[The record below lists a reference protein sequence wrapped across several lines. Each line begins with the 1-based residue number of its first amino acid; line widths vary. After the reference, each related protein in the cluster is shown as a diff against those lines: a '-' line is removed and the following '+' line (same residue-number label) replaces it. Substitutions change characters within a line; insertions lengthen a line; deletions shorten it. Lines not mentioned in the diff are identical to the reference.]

1 MNMHLQRHTAKAQS
15 PTKLREGSS
24 SSGKALLRVPS
35 PSLRLRGALLL
46 LWLFCAAPGASA
58 ASALKLKPAPK
69 DVPAERKGP
78 AHVKAPTSENDVE
91 RDAAADKKRDELIAD
106 LKTII
111 PKIPDSEK
119 KADLYF
125 QLAEL
130 WWEKARYVSLQE
142 NKDYDDAYAKWSESR
157 KTEGPGARGG
167 AAGAAIGEEPK
178 LATRQSDAYRKES
191 LRLYQIILKSYPNYE
206 RKDEVL
212 FVVAYNLY
220 EAGQK
225 QEAIQN
231 YNTLIKQYPQS
242 RFVPDAYVQMGEHF
256 FTTNDLTR
264 ARAAFEKA
272 ASFKLPKLY
281 PFAVYKLAWCDY
293 NAGEYQGSIEKFK
306 DVISYQEQQQNGRDR
321 IQLKS
326 EALKDIVLAYAQ
338 IDAID
343 SATAYLHEKG
353 GDKALDYVNK
363 LAATYF
369 ETGKFD
375 QAIRVYKN
383 LEAEAPTHV
392 RAPAWQQKIL
402 LAYDKLNKRDKVLQ
416 EMKRLV
422 ADYGP
427 NTPWARANAESK
439 GAIAE
444 ANDLAESALRELVQ
458 DYHQE
463 AIKTKSVAT
472 YKLARD
478 IYRQYLETFPE
489 SETAYSMRFYYSEIL
504 YALEDWDEAAVQY
517 DKVVESDPKGSYS
530 QKAAYDAILA
540 LEKSVDIGKGK
551 LKKHEL
557 ADATKIDE
565 RKSKGQVEQTRTIK
579 LQTVTKEI
587 PEEPIPDN
595 EQKLI
600 SACEKYLTTAPG
612 SKDEIVIRYKAA
624 FVYYDHRHFVEA
636 AKRFGDIILKW
647 PTDAWSQKAADLSLD
662 ILNTKEEWLALSDL
676 AHKFLMNKK
685 LTPNGSKFEKEVAQI
700 GEGAKFK
707 YVMQVYEV
715 NKDYPLAAKEFRDFV
730 AQYPKSDH
738 APKALYNAMIIAD
751 KADQL
756 DLEIAAGSQLM
767 SQYPRADADI
777 VKLTVPGLAAACE
790 RAARYKDAIQWY
802 EDAQSRW
809 PTDEKAPDWL
819 FNAAVW
825 REGLADDAGALADW
839 QKYLK
844 QYGQRPDAAKIA
856 FNIGLIVERQ
866 KDYKKINEY
875 WYVFQQQWSQAAT
888 PGQLLLARYK
898 QGLAMRELRAPD
910 LAIVMGEV
918 AQRFA
923 RLPDSEKAPPVIDAA
938 AHARFLGVEG
948 NFNDFIAIH
957 FNYTRQSDLVYVL
970 KIKNARMGRLLAQYG
985 EVINIGSP
993 KWSEAAFERIG
1004 EAYRNFNKGLLD
1016 APTPRGLD
1024 PEQQELY
1031 RSTLES
1037 QALPL
1042 EDKATEMF
1050 TKSIEVSRKSGV
1062 YSDWV
1067 LKAQDFM
1074 REYQPDAYGEVH
1086 KPGFLDGEQSRA
1098 AAAPD
1103 LTPLPAS
1110 AGSGGY

>member
-1 MNMHLQRHTAKAQS
+1 MRRLF
-15 PTKLREGSS
+15 
-24 SSGKALLRVPS
+24 ALLIAV
-35 PSLRLRGALLL
+35 
-46 LWLFCAAPGASA
+46 APAVFP

-69 DVPAERKGP
+69 DVETDQGKGP
-78 AHVKAPTSENDVE
+78 ARFRAPSSEEEVE

-111 PKIPDSEK
+111 PKIPEGEK

-130 WWEKARYVSLQE
+130 WWEKARYLSLQE
-142 NKDYDDAYAKWSESR
+142 VNDYDDALAKWLETR
-157 KTEGPGARGG
+157 RTEGDGSPGARGG
-167 AAGAAIGEEPK
+167 AVGGAIGEEPRIN
-178 LATRQSDAYRKES
+178 TRQSDAYRKEA
-191 LRLYQIILKSYPNYE
+191 LKLYQVILKNHPSYQ

-220 EAGQK
+220 EAGNK

-242 RFVPDAYVQMGEHF
+242 KLVPDAYVQMGEHF
-256 FTTNDLTR
+256 FVSNDLTR

-272 ASFKLPKLY
+272 ASFQLPKLY

-293 NAGEYQGSIEKFK
+293 NAGEYQDSIDKFK
-306 DVISYQEQQQNGRDR
+306 EVIAYSERQAESPGVRDR

-343 SATAYLHEKG
+343 SAAAYFKQKG
-353 GDKALDYVNK
+353 GDRALDYVNK

-369 ETGKFD
+369 DSGKLD
-375 QAIRVYKN
+375 QAIRVYKM
-383 LEAEAPTHV
+383 LEAEAPEHV

-402 LAYDKLNKRDKVLQ
+402 LSYDKLNKREKVLQ

-427 NTPWARANAESK
+427 TSAWAKANAAQK
-439 GAIAE
+439 GALAE

-478 IYRQYLETFPE
+478 IYRQYLETFPQ
-489 SETAYSMRFYYSEIL
+489 SDTAHSMRFYLAEIL
-504 YALEDWDEAAVQY
+504 YALEEWDGAAAQY
-517 DKVVESDPKGSYS
+517 DKVVDADPKGQYA
-530 QKAAYDAILA
+530 QKSAYDAILA
-540 LEKSVDIGKGK
+540 LEKSVDIAKGK
-551 LKKHEL
+551 RKSHEP
-557 ADATKIDE
+557 AASEKIDE
-565 RKSKGQVEQTRTIK
+565 RRAKGQVEQTRSIK

-587 PEEPIPDN
+587 PEEPIPEK

-600 SACEKYLTTAPG
+600 AACEKYLQISPG

-636 AKRFGDIILKW
+636 ARRFGDIILKW

-676 AHKFLMNKK
+676 AHRFLQNKK
-685 LTPNGSKFEKEVAQI
+685 LTPPGSKFEKEVAQI

-707 YVMQVYEV
+707 YVMQVYQEK
-715 NKDYPLAAKEFRDFV
+715 KDYALAAREFKEFV
-730 AQYPKSDH
+730 ARYPRSEH
-738 APKALYNAMIIAD
+738 APKALYNALVIAD
-751 KADQL
+751 KAERL
-756 DLEIAAGSQLM
+756 DLEIAAGEQLM
-767 SQYPRADADI
+767 RDYPKADQQI
-777 VKLTVPGLAAACE
+777 IKLTIPALASACE
-790 RAARYKDAIQWY
+790 RASRYRDAIHWF
-802 EDAQSRW
+802 EEAQARW
-809 PTDEKAPDWL
+809 PQEEKAPDWL
-819 FNAAVW
+819 FNAALY
-825 REGLADDAGALADW
+825 REGMADDAGALAEW

-844 QYGQRPDAAKIA
+844 QYSNRPDAAKIA
-856 FNIGLIVERQ
+856 FNIGLILERQ
-866 KDYKKINEY
+866 KQWKEVAEY
-875 WYVFQQQWSQAAT
+875 WYSFPQSYSRAAA

-898 QGLAMRELRAPD
+898 QALALRELRAD
-910 LAIVMGEV
+910 DANVLAVMGEV

-923 RLPDSEKAPPVIDAA
+923 RLPEAERASPPVIDAA
-938 AHARFLGVEG
+938 AHARFMGVEAA
-948 NFNDFIAIH
+948 FNDFMAIH
-957 FNYTRQSDLVYVL
+957 FRYTRQSDLVYVL
-970 KIKNARMGRLLAQYG
+970 RIKNARINKLVAAYG
-985 EVINIGSP
+985 EVIAMGST

-1024 PEQQELY
+1024 AEQQELY

-1042 EDKATEMF
+1042 EDKATESF
-1050 TKSIEVSRKSGV
+1050 GKSIEVSQKSGV

-1067 LKAQDFM
+1067 LKAQDYL
-1074 REYQPDAYGEVH
+1074 REYRPDAYGEVH
-1086 KPGFLDGEQSRA
+1086 RPALLDSELSRRIP
-1098 AAAPD
+1098 PD
-1103 LTPLPAS
+1103 LGP
-1110 AGSGGY
+1110 AGSGGAP

>member
-1 MNMHLQRHTAKAQS
+1 MQKKILPRRRED
-15 PTKLREGSS
+15 TKVGSES
-24 SSGKALLRVPS
+24 KPRACSGWRVWRLAHPFVPS
-35 PSLRLRGALLL
+35 RLRAALLL
-46 LWLFCAAPGASA
+46 LLLLLAAPGASA

-78 AHVKAPTSENDVE
+78 AHVKAPTSEDEVE

-130 WWEKARYVSLQE
+130 WWEKARYVYLQE
-142 NKDYDDAYAKWSESR
+142 SKDYDDAFARWSEA
-157 KTEGPGARGG
+157 KQ
-167 AAGAAIGEEPK
+167 GEEPR
-178 LATRQSDAYRKES
+178 LATKTSDAYRKES
-191 LRLYQIILKSYPNYE
+191 LRLYQIILKSYPAYE

-225 QEAIQN
+225 PEAIQN

-256 FTTNDLTR
+256 FTSNDLTR

-293 NAGEYQGSIEKFK
+293 NAGDYQGSIDKFK
-306 DVISYQEQQQNGRDR
+306 DVIAYSDAQSSGPRDR

-343 SATAYLHEKG
+343 SATTYLHEKG

-383 LEAEAPTHV
+383 LEAEAPNHV

-402 LAYDKLNKRDKVLQ
+402 LAYDKLNKRDRVLQ

-427 NTPWARANAESK
+427 SSAWAKANAASK

-504 YALEDWDEAAVQY
+504 YALEDWDAAAQQY
-517 DKVVESDPKGSYS
+517 DKVVEADPKGSYA

-551 LKKHEL
+551 LKKREL
-557 ADATKIDE
+557 ADATRIDE
-565 RKSKGQVEQTRTIK
+565 RKAKGQVEQTRTIH

-587 PEEPIPDN
+587 PEETIPDN
-595 EQKLI
+595 EQRLI
-600 SACEKYLTTAPG
+600 AACEKYLAVAPG
-612 SKDEIVIRYKAA
+612 SRDEIVIRYKAA

-636 AKRFGDIILKW
+636 ARRFGDIILKW

-676 AHKFLMNKK
+676 SHKFLLNKK
-685 LTPNGSKFEKEVAQI
+685 LTPTGSKFEKEVAQI
-700 GEGAKFK
+700 GEGARFK
-707 YVMQVYEV
+707 YVMQVYQV
-715 NKDYPLAAKEFRDFV
+715 QKDYPLAAREFKDFV
-730 AQYPKSDH
+730 ARYPKSEH

-751 KADQL
+751 KAEQL
-756 DLEIAAGSQLM
+756 DLEIAAGEQLM
-767 SQYPRADADI
+767 NQYPKADPEL
-777 VKLTVPGLAAACE
+777 VKLTVPGLASACE
-790 RAARYKDAIQWY
+790 RAARYPEAIRWY

-819 FNAAVW
+819 YNAAVW
-825 REGLADDAGALADW
+825 REGLSDDAGALAGW

-844 QYGQRPDAAKIA
+844 AYGQRPDAARIA
-856 FNIGLIVERQ
+856 FNLGLVVERQ
-866 KDYKKINEY
+866 KDFKKINEY
-875 WYVFQQQWSQAAT
+875 WHGFQQQWSDAAT

-898 QGLAMRELRAPD
+898 QGLALRELRAPD
-910 LAIVMGEV
+910 LAGVMGEV

-923 RLPDSEKAPPVIDAA
+923 RLPEADKAAPPLIDAA

-970 KIKNARMGRLLAQYG
+970 KIKNNRMTRLLARYG
-985 EVINIGSP
+985 EVIAIGSP
-993 KWSEAAFERIG
+993 RWSEAAFERIG

-1016 APTPRGLD
+1016 APMPRGLD

-1086 KPGFLDGEQSRA
+1086 KPGFLDGEQSRP
-1098 AAAPD
+1098 AAPD
-1103 LTPLPAS
+1103 LRPAPAA

>member
-1 MNMHLQRHTAKAQS
+1 MMLQA
-15 PTKLREGSS
+15 
-24 SSGKALLRVPS
+24 SGIRLQASGQGEQASGFRLQASGQKPKKT
-35 PSLRLRGALLL
+35 PCPPCLRGVLLL
-46 LWLFCAAPGASA
+46 LPFLLATPALA

-69 DVPAERKGP
+69 DVPAGRTGP
-78 AHVKAPTSENDVE
+78 AQVKVPTSEDEVE

-111 PKIPDSEK
+111 PKIPDGEK

-130 WWEKARYVSLQE
+130 WWEKARYLYLQE
-142 NKDYDDAYAKWSESR
+142 NKDYDDAFAKWSEAR
-157 KTEGPGARGG
+157 K
-167 AAGAAIGEEPK
+167 GEEPK
-178 LATRQSDAYRKES
+178 LATKTSDAYRKEA
-191 LRLYQIILKSYPNYE
+191 LRLYEIILKNYPAYQ

-225 QEAIQN
+225 PEAIES

-256 FTTNDLTR
+256 FTSNDLTR

-293 NAGEYQGSIEKFK
+293 NAGDYQGSIDKFK
-306 DVISYQEQQQNGRDR
+306 EVIAYSDAQSSGPRDR

-343 SATAYLHEKG
+343 SANAYLHDKG
-353 GDKALDYVNK
+353 GEKALDYVNK

-402 LAYDKLNKRDKVLQ
+402 LAYDKLNKRDRVLQ

-427 NTPWARANAESK
+427 TSAWAKANAGSK

-489 SETAYSMRFYYSEIL
+489 SETASSMRFYFAEIL
-504 YALEDWDEAAVQY
+504 YALEDWDAAAQQY
-517 DKVVESDPKGSYS
+517 GQVVESDPKGSYA

-551 LKKHEL
+551 LKKREL
-557 ADATKIDE
+557 ADATRIDE
-565 RKSKGQVEQTRTIK
+565 RKAKGQVEQTRTLR

-600 SACEKYLTTAPG
+600 GACEKYLAAAPG
-612 SKDEIVIRYKAA
+612 SRDEIVIRYKAA

-636 AKRFGDIILKW
+636 ARRFGDIILKW
-647 PTDAWSQKAADLSLD
+647 PNDAWSQKAADLSLD
-662 ILNTKEEWLALSDL
+662 ILNTKEEWLALADL
-676 AHKFLMNKK
+676 AHKFLLNKK
-685 LTPNGSKFEKEVAQI
+685 LTPSGGKFEKEVARI
-700 GEGAKFK
+700 GEGARFK
-707 YVMQVYEV
+707 YVMQVYEEK
-715 NKDYPLAAKEFRDFV
+715 KDYPLAAREFKEFV
-730 AQYPKSDH
+730 AQYPKSEH

-751 KADQL
+751 QAEQL
-756 DLEIAAGSQLM
+756 DLEIAAGEQLM
-767 SQYPRADADI
+767 NQYPEADPEI
-777 VKLTVPGLAAACE
+777 VKRTVPGLAAACE
-790 RAARYKDAIQWY
+790 RAARYPEAIHWY
-802 EDAQSRW
+802 EEAQSRW

-825 REGLADDAGALADW
+825 REGLADDAGALAGW
-839 QKYLK
+839 QRYLK
-844 QYGQRPDAAKIA
+844 AYGQRPDAARIA
-856 FNIGLIVERQ
+856 FNLGLLIERQ
-866 KDYKKINEY
+866 RNSRKISEY
-875 WYVFQQQWSQAAT
+875 WHSFQQQWSQAAT
-888 PGQLLLARYK
+888 PGQLLLARYR
-898 QGLAMRELRAPD
+898 QGLALRDLRAPD
-910 LAIVMGEV
+910 LAAVMGEV
-918 AQRFA
+918 TQRFA
-923 RLPDSEKAPPVIDAA
+923 RLPEAEKASPPLLDAA
-938 AHARFLGVEG
+938 AHARFLGLEG

-970 KIKNARMGRLLAQYG
+970 KIKNNRMTRLVAQYG
-985 EVINIGSP
+985 EVINLGSP
-993 KWSEAAFERIG
+993 QWSEAAFERIG
-1004 EAYRNFNKGLLD
+1004 EAYRNFNKGLLE

-1031 RSTLES
+1031 RSTLEA

-1050 TKSIEVSRKSGV
+1050 TKSIQVSQKSGV
-1062 YSDWV
+1062 YSEWV

-1086 KPGFLDGEQSRA
+1086 QPGFLDSEQSRP
-1098 AAAPD
+1098 AAPD
-1103 LTPLPAS
+1103 LAPLPAA

>member
-1 MNMHLQRHTAKAQS
+1 MRGSAAS
-15 PTKLREGSS
+15 GFGLR
-24 SSGKALLRVPS
+24 
-35 PSLRLRGALLL
+35 ALLL
-46 LWLFCAAPGASA
+46 SLSLAAAAPATA
-58 ASALKLKPAPK
+58 ASALKLKPAPR

-78 AHVKAPTSENDVE
+78 AQVKAPTSEDDVE

-111 PKIPDSEK
+111 PKIPDGGK

-130 WWEKARYVSLQE
+130 WWEKARYVYLQE
-142 NKDYDDAYAKWSESR
+142 SKDYDDAFAKWSEAQ
-157 KTEGPGARGG
+157 KKEGAGARGG
-167 AAGAAIGEEPK
+167 ATEEEPK
-178 LATRQSDAYRKES
+178 LATRQSDAFRRES
-191 LRLYQIILKSYPNYE
+191 LRLYQIILKSYPGYE

-225 QEAIQN
+225 QEAIQS

-256 FTTNDLTR
+256 FSTNDLTR

-293 NAGEYQGSIEKFK
+293 NAGEYLGSIDKFK
-306 DVISYQEQQQNGRDR
+306 DVIAYSDAQAQSSGAHDR

-343 SATAYLHEKG
+343 SANAYLHEKG

-383 LEAEAPTHV
+383 LEAEAPTQV

-427 NTPWARANAESK
+427 NTAWAKANAEST

-478 IYRQYLETFPE
+478 IYRQYLETFPA
-489 SETAYSMRFYYSEIL
+489 SETADSMRFYYAEIL
-504 YALEDWDEAAVQY
+504 YALEDWDEAALQY
-517 DKVVESDPKGSYS
+517 DKVVEAEPRGSYA

-551 LKKHEL
+551 LKKHAL
-557 ADATKIDE
+557 ADATRIDE
-565 RKSKGQVEQTRTIK
+565 RKAKGQVEQNRTIR
-579 LQTVTKEI
+579 LQTVTREI

-600 SACEKYLTTAPG
+600 SACEKYLAAAPG

-636 AKRFGDIILKW
+636 ARRFGDIILEW
-647 PTDAWSQKAADLSLD
+647 PTDAWSQKAANLSLD
-662 ILNTKEEWLALSDL
+662 ILNTREEWLALSDL

-685 LTPNGSKFEKEVAQI
+685 LTPSGSKFEKEVAQI
-700 GEGAKFK
+700 GEGARFK
-707 YVMQVYEV
+707 YVMQVYEEK
-715 NKDYPLAAKEFRDFV
+715 KDYPLAAKEFKDFV
-730 AQYPKSDH
+730 AQYPKSEH

-756 DLEIAAGSQLM
+756 DLEIAAGEQLM
-767 SQYPRADADI
+767 NQYPKADAEI
-777 VKLTVPGLAAACE
+777 VKLAVPGLAAACE
-790 RAARYKDAIQWY
+790 RAARYQDAIRWY

-809 PTDEKAPDWL
+809 PTDPKAPDWL

-844 QYGQRPDAAKIA
+844 QYGQRPDAARIA
-856 FNIGLIVERQ
+856 FNVGLIVERQ
-866 KDYKKINEY
+866 KDSRKTNEY
-875 WYVFQQQWSQAAT
+875 WSLFQQQWQQAAT

-910 LAIVMGEV
+910 AGVVLGEV
-918 AQRFA
+918 VQRFG
-923 RLPDSEKAPPVIDAA
+923 RLPGAEKAPPVIDAA
-938 AHARFLGVEG
+938 AHARFLGVEA

-970 KIKNARMGRLLAQYG
+970 KIKNLRMGKLVAQYG
-985 EVINIGSP
+985 EVIQIGSP

-1004 EAYRNFNKGLLD
+1004 EAYRNFNQGLLD
-1016 APTPRGLD
+1016 APMPRGLD

-1042 EDKATEMF
+1042 EDKATDMF
-1050 TKSIEVSRKSGV
+1050 TRSIEVSRKSGV

-1067 LKAQDFM
+1067 LKAEDFM
-1074 REYQPDAYGEVH
+1074 REYQPDAWGEVH
-1086 KPGFLDGEQSRA
+1086 RPALQDSELSRPVSPEPPSPAPG
-1098 AAAPD
+1098 
-1103 LTPLPAS
+1103 

>member
-1 MNMHLQRHTAKAQS
+1 M
-15 PTKLREGSS
+15 
-24 SSGKALLRVPS
+24 
-35 PSLRLRGALLL
+35 LLL
-46 LWLFCAAPGASA
+46 FAPAVLGASP
-58 ASALKLKPAPK
+58 LKLKPAPK

-78 AHVKAPTSENDVE
+78 AHVKAPTTEDDVE
-91 RDAAADKKRDELIAD
+91 RDAAAAKKRDELIAD

-111 PKIPDSEK
+111 PKIPDGEK

-130 WWEKARYVSLQE
+130 WWEKARYVYLRE
-142 NKDYDDAYAKWSESR
+142 NKEYDDAYAKWMEKR
-157 KTEGPGARGG
+157 EGA
-167 AAGAAIGEEPK
+167 EPK
-178 LATRQSDAYRKES
+178 VDTHVSDGHRREA
-191 LRLYQIILKSYPNYE
+191 LRIYQIILKNYPSYE

-256 FTTNDLTR
+256 FQANDLTR

-281 PFAVYKLAWCDY
+281 PFALYKLAWCDY
-293 NAGEYQGSIEKFK
+293 NAGEYQGAIDKFK
-306 DVISYQEQQQNGRDR
+306 EVIAYSEGGSKDR
-321 IQLKS
+321 IQLKN

-343 SATAYLHEKG
+343 SASAYLHEKG
-353 GDKALDYVNK
+353 GTAALDYVNK

-369 ETGKFD
+369 DSGKFD
-375 QAIRVYKN
+375 EAIRVYKM
-383 LEAEAPTHV
+383 LESEAPGHV
-392 RAPAWQQKIL
+392 RAPAWQQKVL
-402 LAYDKLNKRDKVLQ
+402 LAYDKLNKRDKVVQ

-427 NTPWARANAESK
+427 SSPWAKANAEQK

-478 IYRQYLETFPE
+478 IYRQYLETFPG
-489 SETAYSMRFYYSEIL
+489 SETAYSMRFFYAEIL
-504 YALEDWDEAAVQY
+504 YALEEWDEAAAQY
-517 DKVVESDPKGSYS
+517 DKVVDADRKGSYA

-540 LEKSVDIGKGK
+540 LEKSVDIAKGK
-551 LKKHEL
+551 LKKREL
-557 ADATKIDE
+557 AESQKIDE
-565 RKSKGQVEQTRTIK
+565 RKAKGQVEQSRVK

-587 PEEPIPDN
+587 PEEAIPDN
-595 EQKLI
+595 EQRLI
-600 SACEKYLTTAPG
+600 AACEKYLNVAPG

-636 AKRFGDIILKW
+636 AKRFGDIILEW

-676 AHKFLMNKK
+676 AHKFLQNKK
-685 LTPNGSKFEKEVAQI
+685 LTPPGSKFEKEVAQI

-707 YVMQVYEV
+707 YVIQLYEEK
-715 NKDYPLAAKEFRDFV
+715 KDYALAAKEFREFV
-730 AQYPKSDH
+730 ARYPKSEH
-738 APKALYNAMIIAD
+738 APKALYNAMVIAD
-751 KADQL
+751 KADRL
-756 DLEIAAGSQLM
+756 DVEIAAGEQLVE
-767 SQYPRADADI
+767 QYPKAEDEI
-777 VKLTVPGLAAACE
+777 VHLTIPSLAAACE
-790 RAARYKDAIQWY
+790 RAARYTDAIKWY

-809 PTDEKAPDWL
+809 PDDPKAADWL
-819 FNAAVW
+819 FNAAIW
-825 REGLADDAGALADW
+825 REGLSDDAGALADW
-839 QKYLK
+839 QKYVK
-844 QYGQRPDAAKIA
+844 QYSSRPDVAKIA
-856 FNIGLIVERQ
+856 FNVGLIVERQ
-866 KDYKKINEY
+866 KDPKKTADY
-875 WYVFQQQWSQAAT
+875 WYSFQQQYAQQAT

-898 QGLAMRELRAPD
+898 QGLALRELKTSEAP
-910 LAIVMGEV
+910 IVMGEV

-923 RLPDSEKAPPVIDAA
+923 KLPDAEKATPPVVDAA
-938 AHARFLGVEG
+938 AHARFMGIDSA
-948 NFNDFIAIH
+948 FNDFLGIH
-957 FNYTRQSDLVYVL
+957 FNYTRQGDLVYVL
-970 KIKNARMGRLLAQYG
+970 KIKNARMNKLLAQYG
-985 EVINIGSP
+985 EVIAVGSP

-1004 EAYRNFNKGLLD
+1004 EAYRNFNKGLLE
-1016 APTPRGLD
+1016 APMPRGLD

-1042 EDKATEMF
+1042 EDKATEAF
-1050 TKSIEVSRKSGV
+1050 TKSIEVSQKSGV

-1067 LKAQDFM
+1067 IKAQDFM
-1074 REYQPDAYGEVH
+1074 REYQPDAYGEIH
-1086 KPGFLDGEQSRA
+1086 KPSLVDSELSRSV
-1098 AAAPD
+1098 APD
-1103 LTPLPAS
+1103 VVA
-1110 AGSGGY
+1110 AGSGGGQ

>member
-1 MNMHLQRHTAKAQS
+1 MKIL
-15 PTKLREGSS
+15 
-24 SSGKALLRVPS
+24 ALVTFVPS
-35 PSLRLRGALLL
+35 RLRGALLL
-46 LWLFCAAPGASA
+46 LPLLLAAPATA
-58 ASALKLKPAPK
+58 ASALKLKPAPG

-78 AHVKAPTSENDVE
+78 AQVKAPTSEDDVE
-91 RDAAADKKRDELIAD
+91 RGAAADKKRDELIAD
-106 LKTII
+106 LKIII
-111 PKIPDSEK
+111 PRVPGSEK

-130 WWEKARYVSLQE
+130 WWEKARYLYLQE
-142 NKDYDDAYAKWSESR
+142 SNDYDDAFAKWSET
-157 KTEGPGARGG
+157 KKGD
-167 AAGAAIGEEPK
+167 EPK
-178 LATRQSDAYRKES
+178 LGLKTSDAYRQEA
-191 LRLYQIILKSYPNYE
+191 LRLYQIILKDYPGYE

-212 FVVAYNLY
+212 FVVAYSLY

-225 QEAIQN
+225 PEAIQN
-231 YNTLIKQYPQS
+231 YHTLIRQYPKS
-242 RFVPDAYVQMGEHF
+242 RFVPDAYLQMGEHF
-256 FTTNDLTR
+256 FTGNDLAR

-281 PFAVYKLAWCDY
+281 SFAVYKLAWCDY
-293 NAGEYQGSIEKFK
+293 NAGEYQGSIDRFK
-306 DVISYQEQQQNGRDR
+306 EVVAYSDAQAQSSGARDR

-343 SATAYLHEKG
+343 TASAYLHEKG
-353 GDKALDYVNK
+353 GDKALDYINK

-375 QAIRVYKN
+375 QAIRVYQN
-383 LEAEAPTHV
+383 LEAEAPVHL

-402 LAYDKLNKRDKVLQ
+402 LAYDKLNTRDRVLQ

-427 NTPWARANAESK
+427 NSAWAKANAEAR
-439 GAIAE
+439 GAVAE

-463 AIKTKSVAT
+463 ATRTRSVAT

-478 IYRQYLETFPE
+478 FYRQYLETFPA
-489 SETAYSMRFYYSEIL
+489 SETAYPMRFYYSEIL
-504 YALEDWDEAAVQY
+504 YALEDWDAAAVQY
-517 DKVVESDPKGSYS
+517 DRVVDSDPKGSYS

-540 LEKSVDIGKGK
+540 LEKSVAISKGK

-557 ADATKIDE
+557 ADATRIDE
-565 RKSKGQVEQTRTIK
+565 RKAKGQVGQTRAIH
-579 LQTVTKEI
+579 LQSVTREI

-595 EQKLI
+595 ELKLI
-600 SACEKYLTTAPG
+600 GACEKYLATAPG

-636 AKRFGDIILKW
+636 ARRFGDIILEW

-662 ILNTKEEWLALSDL
+662 ILNTREEWLALSDL

-685 LTPNGSKFEKEVAQI
+685 LTPKGSRFEKEAARI
-700 GEGAKFK
+700 GEGARFK
-707 YVMQVYEV
+707 YVMQVYQQK
-715 NKDYPLAAKEFRDFV
+715 KDYPLAAMEFKDFV
-730 AQYPKSDH
+730 AQYPKSEH

-756 DLEIAAGSQLM
+756 DLEIAAGEQLM
-767 SQYPRADADI
+767 TQYPKADAEI
-777 VKLTVPGLAAACE
+777 VKLAVPGLAAACE
-790 RAARYKDAIQWY
+790 RAARYPDAIRWY

-825 REGLADDAGALADW
+825 REGLSDDSGALADW

-844 QYGQRPDAAKIA
+844 QYGQRPDAAQIA
-856 FNIGLIVERQ
+856 FNVGLIVERQ
-866 KDYKKINEY
+866 KDHRKSNDY
-875 WYVFQQQWSQAAT
+875 WHLFQQQWAAAAT
-888 PGQLLLARYK
+888 PGQLLLARYQ
-898 QGLAMRELRAPD
+898 QGLAMRELRAPG
-910 LAIVMGEV
+910 LAVVLGEV
-918 AQRFA
+918 TERFG
-923 RLPDSEKAPPVIDAA
+923 RLPDSEKTPPVIDAA
-938 AHARFLGVEG
+938 AHARFLGVES

-970 KIKNARMGRLLAQYG
+970 KIKKVRMGKLVAQYG
-985 EVINIGSP
+985 EVIHVGSP

-1004 EAYRNFNKGLLD
+1004 EAYRNFNRGLLD
-1016 APTPRGLD
+1016 APMPRGLD
-1024 PEQQELY
+1024 PEQEELY

-1037 QALPL
+1037 QGLPL

-1050 TKSIEVSRKSGV
+1050 TRSIEVSRKSGV

-1074 REYQPDAYGEVH
+1074 REYQPDAWGEVH
-1086 KPGFLDGEQSRA
+1086 KPGFLDSELSRPA
-1098 AAAPD
+1098 TAPE
-1103 LTPLPAS
+1103 LSPWPAPA
-1110 AGSGGY
+1110 AGSGGD

>member
-1 MNMHLQRHTAKAQS
+1 MRSTVA
-15 PTKLREGSS
+15 
-24 SSGKALLRVPS
+24 
-35 PSLRLRGALLL
+35 ALLL
-46 LWLFCAAPGASA
+46 ALSPAALG

-69 DVPAERKGP
+69 DVEPERKGP
-78 AHVKAPTSENDVE
+78 ARFKAPTSEQEVE
-91 RDAAADKKRDELIAD
+91 RDAAADKKRDELIGD

-111 PKIPDSEK
+111 PKIPESEK

-130 WWEKARYVSLQE
+130 WWEKARYVYLQE
-142 NKDYDDAYAKWSESR
+142 SKDYDEAYGKWLEKR
-157 KTEGPGARGG
+157 Q
-167 AAGAAIGEEPK
+167 GEEPRVSFK
-178 LATRQSDAYRKES
+178 QSDAYRKEA
-191 LRLYQIILKSYPNYE
+191 LKLYQVILKSYPGYE

-220 EAGQK
+220 ESGSK
-225 QEAIQN
+225 DEAIQS
-231 YNTLIKQYPQS
+231 YNTLIKQYPKS

-256 FTTNDLTR
+256 FVNNDLTR

-293 NAGEYQGSIEKFK
+293 NAGEYQDSIDKFK
-306 DVISYQEQQQNGRDR
+306 EVIAYSETQATAPGVRDR
-321 IQLKS
+321 IQLKA

-343 SATAYLHEKG
+343 SAAAYLKLKG
-353 GDKALDYVNK
+353 GDRALDYVNK

-375 QAIRVYKN
+375 QAIRVYKM
-383 LEAEAPTHV
+383 LEAEAPGHV

-402 LAYDKLNKRDKVLQ
+402 LAYDKLNKRDNVVQ

-427 NTPWARANAESK
+427 SSAWAKANAEQK
-439 GAIAE
+439 GALAE
-444 ANDLAESALRELVQ
+444 AADLAESALRELVQ

-472 YKLARD
+472 YRLARD
-478 IYRQYLETFPE
+478 IYRQYLETFPG
-489 SETAYSMRFYYSEIL
+489 SETAYSMRFYYAEIL
-504 YALEDWDEAAVQY
+504 YALEDWDEAAAQY
-517 DKVVESDPKGSYS
+517 DKVAGADPKGTYA

-540 LEKSVDIGKGK
+540 LEKSVDIAKGK

-557 ADATKIDE
+557 ADATRIDE
-565 RKSKGQVEQTRTIK
+565 RKAKGQVEQSRTIK

-587 PEEPIPDN
+587 PEEAIPSN
-595 EQKLI
+595 QQKLI
-600 SACEKYLTTAPG
+600 TACEKYLALAPG

-636 AKRFGDIILKW
+636 ARRFGDIILKW
-647 PTDAWSQKAADLSLD
+647 PTDSWSQKAADLSLD

-676 AHKFLMNKK
+676 AHKFLQNKK
-685 LTPNGSKFEKEVAQI
+685 LTPPGSRFEKEVAQI
-700 GEGAKFK
+700 GEGARFK

-715 NKDYPLAAKEFRDFV
+715 KKDYPLAAKEFRDFV
-730 AQYPKSDH
+730 AQYPKSEH
-738 APKALYNAMIIAD
+738 APKALYNALVIAD

-756 DLEIAAGSQLM
+756 DVEVAAGEQLIAE
-767 SQYPRADADI
+767 YPKAAEEI
-777 VKLTVPGLAAACE
+777 VKLTIPALATACE
-790 RAARYKDAIQWY
+790 RAARYRDAIKWY
-802 EDAQSRW
+802 EEAVGRW
-809 PTDEKAPDWL
+809 PQDPKAADWL
-819 FNAAVW
+819 FNATLW
-825 REGLADDAGALADW
+825 REGLGDDASALAGW
-839 QKYLK
+839 QRYLK
-844 QYGQRPDAAKIA
+844 QYGSRPDAAKIA
-856 FNIGLIVERQ
+856 FNLGLILERQ
-866 KDYKKINEY
+866 RDYKKVADY
-875 WYVFQQQWSQAAT
+875 WFGFQQRWQGQAT

-898 QGLAMRELRAPD
+898 EGLAMRELKATDSSVP
-910 LAIVMGEV
+910 LVMGDV

-923 RLPDSEKAPPVIDAA
+923 RLPEADKASSKVVDAA
-938 AHARFLGVEG
+938 AHARFMGVEAA
-948 NFNDFIAIH
+948 FDDFMRIH
-957 FNYTRQSDLVYVL
+957 FHYTRQQDLVYVL
-970 KIKNARMGRLLAQYG
+970 KIKNARLNKLLALYS
-985 EVINIGSP
+985 EVIAIGSP

-1016 APTPRGLD
+1016 APMPRGLD
-1024 PEQQELY
+1024 PEQQDLY
-1031 RSTLES
+1031 RSTLEG

-1042 EDKATEMF
+1042 EDKATEAF
-1050 TKSIEVSRKSGV
+1050 TKAIQISQKSGI

-1086 KPGFLDGEQSRA
+1086 KPQLLDSERPRS
-1098 AAAPD
+1098 AAPD
-1103 LTPLPAS
+1103 LAAAAKA

>member
-1 MNMHLQRHTAKAQS
+1 M
-15 PTKLREGSS
+15 
-24 SSGKALLRVPS
+24 
-35 PSLRLRGALLL
+35 RL
-46 LWLFCAAPGASA
+46 CAALICLTSA
-58 ASALKLKPAPK
+58 AAFAASPLKLKPAPK
-69 DVPAERKGP
+69 DVETDKTKGP
-78 AHVKAPTSENDVE
+78 AHLRVPTSEEDVE
-91 RDAAADKKRDELIAD
+91 RDAAADKKRDELIQD
-106 LKTII
+106 LQTII
-111 PKIPDSEK
+111 PKIPEGEK

-142 NKDYDDAYAKWSESR
+142 VKDYDDAFAKWDH
-157 KTEGPGARGG
+157 K
-167 AAGAAIGEEPK
+167 GEEPK
-178 LATRQSDAYRKES
+178 INTHKSDAYRKEA
-191 LRLYQIILKSYPNYE
+191 LKLYQIILKNYPSYE

-220 EAGQK
+220 ESGSK
-225 QEAIQN
+225 TEAIQN

-256 FTTNDLTR
+256 FTSNDLTR

-293 NAGEYQGSIEKFK
+293 NAGEYQGSIDKFK
-306 DVISYQEQQQNGRDR
+306 EVISYAEGGSRDR
-321 IQLKS
+321 IQLKN

-343 SATAYLHEKG
+343 SATAYFKEKA
-353 GDKALDYVNK
+353 GDRALDYVNK

-369 ETGKFD
+369 DSGKFD
-375 QAIRVYKN
+375 QAIRVYKQ
-383 LEAEAPTHV
+383 LETEAPNHV

-402 LAYDKLNKRDKVLQ
+402 LAYDKLNKRDKVVL

-427 NTPWARANAESK
+427 NSAWAKANAEQK
-439 GAIAE
+439 GALAE
-444 ANDLAESALRELVQ
+444 AADLAESALRELVQ

-489 SETAYSMRFYYSEIL
+489 SDSAYSMRFYYAEIL
-504 YALEDWDEAAVQY
+504 YALEEWDEAAVQY
-517 DKVVESDPKGSYS
+517 DKVAAADPKGSYA
-530 QKAAYDAILA
+530 QKSAYDAILA
-540 LEKSVDIGKGK
+540 LEKSVDIAKGK
-551 LKKHEL
+551 LKKREL
-557 ADATKIDE
+557 AAGEKIDE
-565 RKSKGQVEQTRTIK
+565 RRAKGSVENTRSIK

-587 PEEPIPDN
+587 PEETIPDN

-600 SACEKYLTTAPG
+600 AACEKYLAISPG

-676 AHKFLMNKK
+676 AHKFLQNKK
-685 LTPNGSKFEKEVAQI
+685 LTPPGSKFEKEVAQI

-707 YVMQVYEV
+707 YVMQVYEEK
-715 NKDYPLAAKEFRDFV
+715 KDYVLAAREFKEFV
-730 AQYPKSDH
+730 AQYPKSEH
-738 APKALYNAMIIAD
+738 APKALYNALVIAD

-756 DLEIAAGSQLM
+756 DLEIAAGEQLM
-767 SQYPRADADI
+767 RDYPKADEQI
-777 VKLTVPGLAAACE
+777 VKLTVPALASACE
-790 RAARYKDAIQWY
+790 RAARYKDAIRWY

-809 PTDEKAPDWL
+809 PAEDKAADWL
-819 FNAAVW
+819 FNAAVY
-825 REGLADDAGALADW
+825 REGLNDDAGALADW
-839 QKYLK
+839 QKYVK
-844 QYGQRPDAAKIA
+844 QYGSRPDAAKIA

-866 KDYKKINEY
+866 KESRKTADY
-875 WYVFQQQWSQAAT
+875 WYSFQQDWARSAS

-898 QGLAMRELRAPD
+898 QGLAMRELKPNDANVP
-910 LAIVMGEV
+910 IVMGEV
-918 AQRFA
+918 AQRFT
-923 RLPDSEKAPPVIDAA
+923 RLADAEKAPPVIDAA
-938 AHARFLGVEG
+938 AHARFMGVEQA
-948 NFNDFIAIH
+948 FNDFLGIH
-957 FNYTRQSDLVYVL
+957 FRYTRQSDLVFVL
-970 KIKNARMGRLLAQYG
+970 RIKNARMNKLLAAYG
-985 EVINIGSP
+985 EVVKIGSP

-1016 APTPRGLD
+1016 APMPHGLD
-1024 PEQQELY
+1024 AEQQELY

-1042 EDKATEMF
+1042 EDKATEAF
-1050 TKSIEVSRKSGV
+1050 GKSVEVAQKSGI

-1067 LKAQDFM
+1067 LKSQDFL

-1086 KPGFLDGEQSRA
+1086 KPALVDSELSRSVS
-1098 AAAPD
+1098 PD
-1103 LTPLPAS
+1103 LAQG
-1110 AGSGGY
+1110 GSGGGR